1 MFDSKKNIIMM
12 KIVEDTVGS
21 REKYINFTKENKLTK
36 ESKDILLQA
45 SVTIRKKNID
55 MIIVEGAYKILIA
68 ISGEEE
74 YSATTQHTDDYNKK
88 KSSFIGEPI
97 IDSSEKSSKITMDES
112 AKIIEKTKQTKIF
125 NFKYVQVAIL
135 IGILF
140 LVFKNFSINKA
151 NKNSEVR
158 KDLEAHAEK
167 LNISCDDDVVEKL
180 VNRLALNEMGTRVN
194 RLIYNTNLGVMR
206 FAIEDADYALM
217 NVKNVMLTSIYTT
230 RRDNG
235 VGRVECTGTVN
246 ATSGK
251 HFIPANVEYSAQ
263 LNDYGTN
270 VQVQLISLQ
279 FTKRWITQ

>member
-12 KIVEDTVGS
+12 KTVEDTVSS

-55 MIIVEGAYKILIA
+55 MKIIEGAYKILIA

-74 YSATTQHTDDYNKK
+74 YSATTQHTNDYNKK
-88 KSSFIGEPI
+88 KSSFIGESM
-97 IDSSEKSSKITMDES
+97 IDSSKKSSKITMDES
-112 AKIIEKTKQTKIF
+112 EKIIEKTKQTKIF

-151 NKNSEVR
+151 NKNSE
-158 KDLEAHAEK
+158 AHAEK

-180 VNRLALNEMGTRVN
+180 VNRLALNEMRTRVN

-246 ATSGK
+246 VISGK
-251 HFIPANVEYSAQ
+251 HFIPAYVEYSAQ

-270 VQVQLISLQ
+270 VQVQLTSLQ